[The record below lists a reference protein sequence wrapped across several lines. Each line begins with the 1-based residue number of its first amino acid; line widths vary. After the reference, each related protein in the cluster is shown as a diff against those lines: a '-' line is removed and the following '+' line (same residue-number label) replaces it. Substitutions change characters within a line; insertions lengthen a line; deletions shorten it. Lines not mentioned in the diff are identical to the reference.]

1 MLIRVMYSDWRQD
14 TVTPEQL
21 DHLLTLKRVK
31 KFKRFS
37 GWVQVGSDRLRGAGG
52 GLYSGPER
60 RRMPNRSLSPLAA
73 PDSHRQR

>member
-21 DHLLTLKRVK
+21 NHLLALKRVK

-37 GWVQVGSDRLRGAGG
+37 GWVQVGYDRLRGVGG
-52 GLYSGPER
+52 SLYSGPER
-60 RRMPNRSLSPLAA
+60 RRRPALPHSSLSP
-73 PDSHRQR
+73 PDSHRQS